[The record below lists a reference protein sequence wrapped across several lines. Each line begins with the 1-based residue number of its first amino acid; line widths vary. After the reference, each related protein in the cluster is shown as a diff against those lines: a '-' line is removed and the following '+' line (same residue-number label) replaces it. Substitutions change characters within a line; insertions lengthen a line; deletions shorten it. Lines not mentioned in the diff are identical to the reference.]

1 MVRDGGESMMLIVR
15 YQLKL
20 ARQIALFLA
29 LVLGAMLPIGA
40 MAETTLNDLSYSSLP
55 GNRIQLKMRFS
66 EPLQQEPRSFTIDNP
81 ARIAVDFAGVS
92 LNLSNR
98 TLDVGVGAV
107 QKVAVVESG
116 NRTRLTINLL
126 RKTSYRTEMHGNV
139 VLLVMGEQGNGNV
152 DTTSGTVGVLPGRY
166 TDDSG
171 APSLVSVDFRRGS
184 NGQGMVLVG
193 LSSTR
198 SQMNIEQRGRQLLV
212 TFPGVSMPTELD
224 RRLDVVDFATPVTE
238 IDTRAGTAGVNM
250 TITMGSGNY
259 DYLAYQTDLDLTIE
273 VQPLSA
279 AEKDLDDK
287 KRFKYTGE
295 RLSLNFQDIEVRAV
309 LQLLA
314 DFTQQNLIAGDTVG
328 GRVTLRLTNVPWDQ
342 ALDII
347 LKNRG
352 LGKRVEGNVLIVAP
366 QEELAARERQELE
379 AQQQIQELEPL
390 QTQYIQINY
399 ATAGDLAGLIKDEST
414 SLLSER
420 GTVTVDE
427 RTNILIVQDISAS
440 LEDVRKLV
448 ERLDIPVEQVLIESR
463 IVTVDDTFS
472 KNIGVNFG
480 YGRLTSLGDDEFLSV
495 GGSKNGRVTRSLVV
509 PSGPPQVQQVQLP
522 DGTTETFV
530 QQPTEEVQ
538 VCTGFVCESEG
549 TDSYLVSLPVSSG
562 ALPGAAFGIA
572 LGELGSWLLQ
582 LELEALL
589 EEGRGERIASPK
601 VITVNQGEAIIESGT
616 QIPYQ
621 EASASG
627 ATSTSFIDAVLRL
640 RVTPQITP
648 DDRILL
654 ELEVNQ
660 DSPGEATSG
669 GQLTVDTNRV
679 STSVLVDNG
688 ETVVLGGI
696 FTHNLRDDQAKVP
709 FFADLPYV
717 GFLFRNSRLSN
728 TKNELL
734 IFVTPKILTSPSAG

>member
-1 MVRDGGESMMLIVR
+1 MGVTMMATKY

-20 ARQIALFLA
+20 TVQVAISLA
-29 LVLGAMLPIGA
+29 VMLGMLVPGVVTAQ
-40 MAETTLNDLSYSSLP
+40 TLDELSYVSLP
-55 GNRIQLKMRFS
+55 GNRIQLRLRFS
-66 EPLQQEPRSFTIDNP
+66 ESLRQEPRGFTIDNP
-81 ARIAVDFAGVS
+81 ARISVDFTGVS
-92 LNLSNR
+92 LNLKERVLNI
-98 TLDVGVGAV
+98 GIGAV
-107 QKVAVVESG
+107 QKASVVEAG
-116 NRTRLTINLL
+116 NRTRLTVNLL
-126 RKTSYRTEMHGNV
+126 RKTPYRTETHGNV
-139 VLLVMGEQGNGNV
+139 VLVLMGEQEDGGI
-152 DTTSGTVGVLPGRY
+152 GTDKGVAGMLPGRGI
-166 TDDSG
+166 DDDDG
-171 APSLVSVDFRRGS
+171 IPRLTKVDFRRGTG
-184 NGQGMVLVG
+184 GQGMVLVG
-193 LSSTR
+193 LSSTH
-198 SQMNIEQRGRQLLV
+198 SQMNIEQRGLKLLV
-212 TFPGVSMPTELD
+212 SFPGVSLPEELD
-224 RRLDVVDFATPVTE
+224 RRLEVVDFATPVTE
-238 IDTRAGTAGVNM
+238 IDTRASANGVNM
-250 TITMGSGNY
+250 TITMGDDNY
-259 DYLAYQTDLDLTIE
+259 DYLAYQTDFDLTIE
-273 VQPLSA
+273 VQPLSRT
-279 AEKDLDDK
+279 EKELADK
-287 KRFKYTGE
+287 QRFKYTGE

-314 DFTQQNLIAGDTVG
+314 EFTGQNLIAGDTVG
-328 GRVTLRLTNVPWDQ
+328 GRVTLRLNNVPWDQ

-347 LKNRG
+347 LRNRG

-379 AQQQIQELEPL
+379 AQQQIQDLEPL

-399 ATAGDLAGLIKDEST
+399 ATAGDLAALIQDESA

-427 RTNILIVQDISAS
+427 RTNILIVQDISGS
-440 LEDVRKLV
+440 LEDVRRLV

-472 KNIGVNFG
+472 KNLGVSFG
-480 YGRLTSLGDDEFLSV
+480 YSRQTLLGENEILTLGGVKE
-495 GGSKNGRVTRSLVV
+495 GRVTRSIPV
-509 PSGPPQVQQVQLP
+509 PSGPLQIQPVTDPTTGESLP
-522 DGTTETFV
+522 PFV
-530 QQPTEEVQ
+530 NQPTEDREI
-538 VCTGFVCESEG
+538 CTGYACAVSQG
-549 TDSYLVSLPVSSG
+549 TESYLVNLPVSSG

-572 LGELGSWLLQ
+572 LGEIGSWLLQ

-660 DSPGEATSG
+660 DSPGETTSG

-679 STSVLVDNG
+679 STNVLVDNG

-696 FTHNLRDDQAKVP
+696 FTHNLRDDKAKVP

-717 GFLFRNSRLSN
+717 GFLFRNSRFTN
-728 TKNELL
+728 NKNELL